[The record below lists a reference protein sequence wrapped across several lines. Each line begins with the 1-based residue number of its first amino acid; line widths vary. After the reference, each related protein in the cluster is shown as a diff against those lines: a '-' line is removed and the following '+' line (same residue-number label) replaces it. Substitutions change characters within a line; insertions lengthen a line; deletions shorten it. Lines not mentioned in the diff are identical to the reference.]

1 MARRAPYRRSSPLR
15 RVGRSLLVLLYAA
28 GGLSGALLLL
38 SALGVVPDLRP
49 SAADEDPPTVAA
61 SAQVETAADPTAPLD
76 AVRLP
81 LDALDGAADAVRGH
95 DAVVVPMKDP
105 DGTLGW
111 MSEEPR
117 SLALGLS
124 SGTPG
129 RDDALRALT
138 ATPELYT
145 VAELSC
151 LRDDALARAAP
162 ELALLRENGAPW
174 RDAAGL
180 CWLDPAQ
187 EAVRDR
193 LIALCRELADLGF
206 DELLLADLSM
216 PTEGAVERIR
226 PDAGRAEALEALA
239 RAIGTALADRD
250 VTVSVVG
257 VPDGGQSTGLLA
269 ACGRVWAKA
278 EDAAA
283 LAAFAPSVVP

>member
-1 MARRAPYRRSSPLR
+1 MAGRAPYRSPLR
-15 RVGRSLLVLLYAA
+15 RVGRALLVLLYAA

-49 SAADEDPPTVAA
+49 DAAEPPAVAA
-61 SAQVETAADPTAPLD
+61 SAPAQTGADTPLD

-81 LDALDGAADAVRGH
+81 PDALDGAADALRGH
-95 DAVVVPMKDP
+95 DAVVVPMKGP

-124 SGTPG
+124 SGEPG
-129 RDDALRALT
+129 RDAALRALT
-138 ATPELYT
+138 ATPGLHT

-151 LRDDALARAAP
+151 LRDDAVARAAP

-193 LIALCRELADLGF
+193 LIGLCRELADLGF
-206 DELLLADLSM
+206 DELLLSDLCL
-216 PTEGAVERIR
+216 PTQGAVERLR
-226 PDAGRAEALEALA
+226 PDAGRAQALEDLT
-239 RAIGTALADRD
+239 RAIAAALADRD
-250 VTVSVVG
+250 VTVSVVA
-257 VPDGGQSTGLLA
+257 VPDSGQSTGLLT
-269 ACGRVWAKA
+269 ACGRVWAAA

-283 LAAFAPSVVP
+283 LAAFSPSVVP

>member
-1 MARRAPYRRSSPLR
+1 MTRRAPYRRSSPLR
-15 RVGRSLLVLLYAA
+15 RVGRALLVLLYAA

-49 SAADEDPPTVAA
+49 SAAADPPAVAA
-61 SAQVETAADPTAPLD
+61 SAPVETAADPAAPLD

-81 LDALDGAADAVRGH
+81 LDALDGAAEAVRGH
-95 DAVVVPMKDP
+95 DAVVVPMKGP

-138 ATPELYT
+138 ATPGLYA

-180 CWLDPAQ
+180 CWLDPEQPA
-187 EAVRDR
+187 ARDR
-193 LIALCRELADLGF
+193 LVTLCRELADLGF
-206 DELLLADLSM
+206 DEILLTDLSL
-216 PTEGAVERIR
+216 PTQGAVERLR
-226 PDAGRAEALEALA
+226 PSAGRAQAMEELA

-269 ACGRVWAKA
+269 ACGRVWATA

>member
-49 SAADEDPPTVAA
+49 SAADPPAVAA
-61 SAQVETAADPTAPLD
+61 SAPVETAADPAAPLD

-81 LDALDGAADAVRGH
+81 LDALDGAAEAVRGH
-95 DAVVVPMKDP
+95 DAVVVPMKGP

-111 MSEEPR
+111 MSEEAR

-138 ATPELYT
+138 ATPGLYA

-162 ELALLRENGAPW
+162 GLALLRENGAPW

-180 CWLDPAQ
+180 CWLDPEQPA
-187 EAVRDR
+187 ARDR
-193 LIALCRELADLGF
+193 LVTLCRELADLGF
-206 DELLLADLSM
+206 DEILLTDLSL
-216 PTEGAVERIR
+216 PTQGAVERLR
-226 PDAGRAEALEALA
+226 PSAGRAQAMEELA

>member
-49 SAADEDPPTVAA
+49 SAADPPAVAA
-61 SAQVETAADPTAPLD
+61 SAPVETAAAPAAPLD

-95 DAVVVPMKDP
+95 DAVVVPMKGP

-138 ATPELYT
+138 ATPGLYA

-151 LRDDALARAAP
+151 LRDDTLARAAP

-180 CWLDPAQ
+180 CWLDPEQA
-187 EAVRDR
+187 AVRDR
-193 LIALCRELADLGF
+193 LVTQCQELADLGF
-206 DELLLADLSM
+206 DEILLTDLSL
-216 PTEGAVERIR
+216 PTEGAVERLR
-226 PDAGRAEALEALA
+226 PSAGRAQALEELA
-239 RAIGTALADRD
+239 RAIGAALAGRD

>member
-49 SAADEDPPTVAA
+49 SAADPPAVAA
-61 SAQVETAADPTAPLD
+61 SAPVETAAGPAAPLD

-95 DAVVVPMKDP
+95 DAVVVPMKGP
-105 DGTLGW
+105 DGALGW

-129 RDDALRALT
+129 RDDTLRALT
-138 ATPELYT
+138 ATPGLYA

-180 CWLDPAQ
+180 CWLDPEQ
-187 EAVRDR
+187 PAVRDR
-193 LIALCRELADLGF
+193 LVTQCQELADLGF
-206 DELLLADLSM
+206 DEILLSDLSL
-216 PTEGAVERIR
+216 PTEGAVERLR
-226 PDAGRAEALEALA
+226 PSTGRAQALEELA
-239 RAIGTALADRD
+239 RAIGTALAGRD

-269 ACGRVWAKA
+269 ACGRVWATA